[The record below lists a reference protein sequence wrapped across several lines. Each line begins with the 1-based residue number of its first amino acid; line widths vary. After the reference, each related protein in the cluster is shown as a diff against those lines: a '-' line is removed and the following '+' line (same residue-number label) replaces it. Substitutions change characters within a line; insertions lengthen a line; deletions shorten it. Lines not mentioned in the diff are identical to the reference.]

1 MFGNKQR
8 RINELEEKIGGY
20 VVRECRYREALD
32 AREIEIVDLKK
43 ENAKLRTDITN
54 CNKTISDLLNKL
66 NEFKKMEISLKQLR
80 AEKKMTKTQVAKE
93 MKVNS
98 FYHLTKLENG
108 KANPSL
114 EYICRLAKV
123 YQVTPAQIVECI
135 EITKGEEEKC
145 QKK

>member
-20 VVRECRYREALD
+20 VVREVRYREALD
-32 AREIEIVDLKK
+32 AREIEIVDLKE

-135 EITKGEEEKC
+135 EITKREEEKC

>member
-8 RINELEEKIGGY
+8 RIKELEEKINGY
-20 VVRECRYREALD
+20 V
-32 AREIEIVDLKK
+32 AREIRYRDVLDAKETRIAELKEEI
-43 ENAKLRTDITN
+43 AKYRTDITN
-54 CNKTISDLLNKL
+54 CNKTTADLLNKL
-66 NEFKKMEISLKQLR
+66 DEFKKMEISLKQLR

-93 MKVNS
+93 MKVSS
-98 FYHLTKLENG
+98 FYHLTQLEKG

-135 EITKGEEEKC
+135 EITRKGEKKC

>member
-20 VVRECRYREALD
+20 VVREVRYREALH
-32 AREIEIVDLKK
+32 AREIEIVDLKE

-135 EITKGEEEKC
+135 EITKREEEKC

>member
-20 VVRECRYREALD
+20 LVREVRYREALD
-32 AREIEIVDLKK
+32 AREIKIVDLKE

-66 NEFKKMEISLKQLR
+66 NEFKKMKISLKQLR
-80 AEKKMTKTQVAKE
+80 AEKKMTKTQVAKG

-135 EITKGEEEKC
+135 EITKREEEKC